1 MKLATAF
8 NSFFAQAVGNIG
20 HDGVFALA
28 GLVSFHLL
36 DNVSFVLAAQTRI
49 GLDFSTAARDTRA
62 ARTVARHTCRQ
73 FFSAQAAAIDF
84 RASSGFL

>member
-8 NSFFAQAVGNIG
+8 NSSSLRRLAIIG

-49 GLDFSTAARDTRA
+49 GLDFSTAARDTCA
-62 ARTVARHTCRQ
+62 ARTVATTYMPAV
-73 FFSAQAAAIDF
+73 F
-84 RASSGFL
+84 